1 MENSLKSLHH
11 ACINHAQYT
20 CKITEQKHVIITS
33 CLVHAVC
40 MYKKHSKFEALQSSV
55 TVFEKH
61 KRYRCRFPLIK
72 MCSYGLIKMFHE
84 C

>member
-1 MENSLKSLHH
+1 MENSLKVYIMH
-11 ACINHAQYT
+11 ALTMRQYT
-20 CKITEQKHVIITS
+20 RKITEQKHVIITS